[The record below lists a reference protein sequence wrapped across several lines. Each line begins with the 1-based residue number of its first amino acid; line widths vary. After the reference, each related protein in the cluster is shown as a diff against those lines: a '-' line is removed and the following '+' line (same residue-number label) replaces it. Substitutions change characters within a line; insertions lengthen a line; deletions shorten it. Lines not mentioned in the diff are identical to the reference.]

1 MKYLRIPGLKK
12 NRIVFSAITQNDY
25 KGMTEIFRRIMQKKI
40 ESRLGWNEIAAKA
53 GIKISSWMT
62 GIPTSNPSDDDI
74 RKIAPVLG
82 TTYEWLKYGK

>member
-1 MKYLRIPGLKK
+1 MKYDKK
-12 NRIVFSAITQNDY
+12 GE
-25 KGMTEIFRRIMQKKI
+25 KGMTELFRRIMQKKI
-40 ESRLGWNEIAAKA
+40 ESRLEWNEIASNG

>member
-1 MKYLRIPGLKK
+1 MKYDKK
-12 NRIVFSAITQNDY
+12 GE
-25 KGMTEIFRRIMQKKI
+25 KGMTEVFRRIMRKKI
-40 ESRLGWNEIAAKA
+40 ESRLEWNEIASNG

-82 TTYEWLKYGK
+82 TTFEWLKYGK

>member
-1 MKYLRIPGLKK
+1 MR
-12 NRIVFSAITQNDY
+12 
-25 KGMTEIFRRIMQKKI
+25 KKI
-40 ESRLGWNEIAAKA
+40 ESRLEWNGIAAKA

>member
-1 MKYLRIPGLKK
+1 MKYDKK
-12 NRIVFSAITQNDY
+12 GE
-25 KGMTEIFRRIMQKKI
+25 KGMTELFRRIMQKKI
-40 ESRLGWNEIAAKA
+40 ESRLEWNEIASNG

-62 GIPTSNPSDDDI
+62 GIPTSNPTDDDI

>member
-1 MKYLRIPGLKK
+1 MKYDKK
-12 NRIVFSAITQNDY
+12 GE

-40 ESRLGWNEIAAKA
+40 ESRLEWNEIASNG

-62 GIPTSNPSDDDI
+62 GIPTSNPTDDDI

-82 TTYEWLKYGK
+82 TTFEWLKYGK

>member
-1 MKYLRIPGLKK
+1 MKYDKK
-12 NRIVFSAITQNDY
+12 GE
-25 KGMTEIFRRIMQKKI
+25 KGMTELFRRIMQKKI
-40 ESRLGWNEIAAKA
+40 ESRLEWNEIASNG

-82 TTYEWLKYGK
+82 TTFEWLKYGK

>member
-1 MKYLRIPGLKK
+1 MR
-12 NRIVFSAITQNDY
+12 
-25 KGMTEIFRRIMQKKI
+25 KKI
-40 ESRLGWNEIAAKA
+40 DSRLEWNEIAAKA

-62 GIPTSNPSDDDI
+62 GIPTSNPADDDI